1 MLFNLSISRDVDRLI
16 VSHVAELQSFLEKK
30 IIDLALSTSQDTY
43 PHLSC
48 DNEGKNLVDNFGRFE
63 KEDAIF
69 EKEGAIFEK
78 LGTTGPEEGRQGRL
92 PNGNGN
98 IITSNRVVVELRG
111 TLGLNASEDSKSNGN
126 IRSSIAKALPRSR
139 TTLSSVRTSPAM
151 STAKAN
157 KIVTIGMAKK
167 TTHDLTRIEHPKRF
181 DGAIQEAG
189 IVGRV
194 LGSMSPINILKQEA
208 KQGKINGKTT
218 STGVELKNLALS
230 RMTQSVSIVFF
241 SASLLTMN

>member
-1 MLFNLSISRDVDRLI
+1 MSRDVDRLI
-16 VSHVAELQSFLEKK
+16 VSHLAELQSFLETK

-48 DNEGKNLVDNFGRFE
+48 DIEGKNLVDNFGRFE
-63 KEDAIF
+63 KED
-69 EKEGAIFEK
+69 AIFEK

-98 IITSNRVVVELRG
+98 IVTSNRVVVELRG

-181 DGAIQEAG
+181 DGVIQEAG

-194 LGSMSPINILKQEA
+194 LGSMSPINLLKQEA

-241 SASLLTMN
+241 SASLLIMN

>member
-48 DNEGKNLVDNFGRFE
+48 DIEGKNLVDNFGRFE
-63 KEDAIF
+63 KED
-69 EKEGAIFEK
+69 AIFEK

-111 TLGLNASEDSKSNGN
+111 TLGFNASEDSKSNGN

-181 DGAIQEAG
+181 DGVIQEAG

-241 SASLLTMN
+241 SALLSTMN